1 MHYNKFT
8 TAFLFPL
15 LLLLNTIGYINA
27 QNLITS
33 PECVVYDAANKRYL
47 VSCFHAGKV
56 AEIDSNGNQSY
67 FVEGLPYAYGNTIYD
82 GVFYISTGKTIKGFD
97 LQTAAEVMSIYIAFS
112 QQMDGM
118 TTDTSGNLY
127 IADYHSGPS
136 DQIIKINLTTRV
148 YSVFV
153 GPGIGLADG
162 PQDLAYDK
170 ENNRLIV
177 ASFYSGSPIQ
187 AVSLVDSSVTNV
199 VPSSIGNF
207 DGVAQDNDGNY
218 YFTSWGTHAVHKYD
232 KNFANPP
239 VVVLSGFSGPSNL
252 CYNEVENKL
261 AIPDFN
267 RDTVIF
273 YQIEPIG
280 AKGNSSVITDFVLY
294 QNYPN
299 PFNPVTKIK
308 FSLPFPSKGGITD
321 VQLVIYDVLGRK
333 VTSLIPPLRG
343 GQEELGI
350 YEVEWDASNYP
361 SGVYFYRLESYNFS
375 DTKKMVLVK

>member
-1 MHYNKFT
+1 MHFNKFT
-8 TAFLFPL
+8 AAFLFTL
-15 LLLLNTIGYINA
+15 LFLLNLTGQVKS

-33 PECVVYDAANKRYL
+33 PECVVYDASQNRYL
-47 VSCFHAGKV
+47 VSCFYAGKV
-56 AEIDSNGNQSY
+56 VEIDSNGNQSY
-67 FVEGLPYAYGNTIYD
+67 FAEGLAYAYGNTIYN

-97 LQTAAEVMSIYIAFS
+97 LQTTAEVMSIYIS
-112 QQMDGM
+112 SSHQMDGM

-127 IADYHSGPS
+127 IVDFHSGS
-136 DQIIKINLTTRV
+136 DDQIYKINLTTHV

-153 GPGIGLADG
+153 SPGNGLADG

-187 AVSLVDSSVTNV
+187 AVSLADSSVANI

-280 AKGNSSVITDFVLY
+280 VKGSSSIVKDFVLM

-308 FSLPFPSKGGITD
+308 FSLPFPSKGGVTD
-321 VQLVIYDVLGRK
+321 VRIVIYDVMGKK
-333 VTSLIPPLRG
+333 VASLIPPLRG
-343 GQEELGI
+343 GQEGLGI
-350 YEVEWDASNYP
+350 YEVEWDASEYP
-361 SGVYFYRLESYNFS
+361 SGVYLYRIESDNFF

>member
-1 MHYNKFT
+1 MNYNKFT
-8 TAFLFPL
+8 SAFLFLL
-15 LLLLNTIGYINA
+15 LLLLNAIGYINA

-33 PECVVYDAANKRYL
+33 PECVVYDAANNRYL
-47 VSCFHAGKV
+47 VSCFYAGKV
-56 AEIDSNGNQSY
+56 VAIDSNGNQSY
-67 FVEGLPYAYGNTIYD
+67 FTEGLAYAYGNTIYN

-97 LQTAAEVMSIYIAFS
+97 LQTAAEVMSIYIGGS
-112 QQMDGM
+112 YQMDGM

-127 IADYHSGPS
+127 IVDFHTGSD
-136 DQIIKINLTTRV
+136 DQIYKINLTSHV

-153 GPGIGLADG
+153 SPGIGLANG

-177 ASFYSGSPIQ
+177 ANYYSGSPIQ
-187 AVSLVDSSVTNV
+187 AVSMVDSSVTNIIQN
-199 VPSSIGNF
+199 SIGNF

-218 YFTSWGTHAVHKYD
+218 YFTSWSSHSVHKYD

-239 VVVLSGFSGPSNL
+239 VVVVSGISGPANL

-280 AKGNSSVITDFVLY
+280 IKGNSSIVKDYVLY

-308 FSLPFPSKGGITD
+308 FSLPFPSKGGVTD
-321 VQLVIYDVLGRK
+321 VRIIIYDVMGKK
-333 VTSLIPPLRG
+333 VASLIPPLRE
-343 GQEELGI
+343 GQEGLGV
-350 YEVEWDASNYP
+350 YEVEFNATDYP
-361 SGVYFYRLESYNFS
+361 SGVYFYRIETDNFTE
-375 DTKKMVLVK
+375 TKKMVLVK